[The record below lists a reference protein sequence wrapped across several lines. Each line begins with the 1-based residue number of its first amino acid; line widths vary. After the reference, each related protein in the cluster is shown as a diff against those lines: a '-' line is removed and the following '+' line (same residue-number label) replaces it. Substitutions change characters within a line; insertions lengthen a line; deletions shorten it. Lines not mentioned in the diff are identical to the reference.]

1 MKVRRCISRAGQ
13 DSSSELVILMK
24 VFDGM
29 MAQMIQ
35 ERDLVVFGRHV
46 TGEVPGDP
54 SLSGL
59 LYYLKTVFDGIN
71 DPRK

>member
-1 MKVRRCISRAGQ
+1 MRRYISRAGQ

-35 ERDLVVFGRHV
+35 ESDLVVFGRHV
-46 TGEVPGDP
+46 TGEVPGDAFVIWAFV
-54 SLSGL
+54 LS
-59 LYYLKTVFDGIN
+59 KDSI
-71 DPRK
+71 